1 MTSPSSMDPH
11 AAVWVAD
18 AVLAHL
24 QRNPGR
30 SHAQRVLPCGRA
42 LYPVRVALLAVA
54 YFGAAKV
61 GLTMVAVSQFV
72 FAGPTALIS
81 FHPLAS
87 TVFPLVIWA
96 ALRFGQPAA
105 TRMTFGN
112 SSMAVWGTVRG
123 SIRTIGVAG
132 KKNSLRAHAPR
143 PLFRFYL

>member
-42 LYPVRVALLAVA
+42 LYPVRVALLAA
-54 YFGAAKV
+54 ASFGAAKV
-61 GLTMVAVSQFV
+61 GLTMVAVSLFV

-105 TRMTFGN
+105 TRMTFGT
-112 SSMAVWGTVRG
+112 SGMAIWATVGG
-123 SIRTIGVAG
+123 SLRTIGVAE
-132 KKNSLRAHAPR
+132 KKIFLCAHAPR
-143 PLFRFYL
+143 PFFRFYL